1 MDSFISWVGGKRALR
16 QIILPLFP
24 VSYDRYIEVFGGAGW
39 MLFYKPPD
47 KFEVFNDFNPEL
59 VNLYHVVK
67 EQHLAFLE
75 ELRFLP
81 TNSRNDFNLIKSFL
95 KKDINEVIQNIQSE
109 RVVAERNFRGEDLNE
124 ILGILNQRSDEYK
137 IKRAVAFYKLIHY
150 SYASGCKSVACQPMD
165 ITKTYT
171 TIMHSNWRLRN
182 VFIENKD
189 FEAILR
195 HYDRDNSF
203 FYCDPPYY
211 EAEGHYAVEFPKDDH
226 IRLRDTL
233 AELKGKWLV
242 SYNDCEY
249 IRDLYADYNIM
260 AFSRLSNLA
269 QRYEGGAQYAEL
281 LIANYDFEE
290 RGRLI
295 PQQLTFFDY
304 ANEMAERNAL

>member
-1 MDSFISWVGGKRALR
+1 M
-16 QIILPLFP
+16 
-24 VSYDRYIEVFGGAGW
+24 
-39 MLFYKPPD
+39 
-47 KFEVFNDFNPEL
+47 
-59 VNLYHVVK
+59 
-67 EQHLAFLE
+67 
-75 ELRFLP
+75 
-81 TNSRNDFNLIKSFL
+81 
-95 KKDINEVIQNIQSE
+95 KKDIGEMLQTIESE
-109 RVVAERNFRGEDLNE
+109 RAVANRNFNGEDLSE
-124 ILGILNQRSDEYK
+124 ILGILNKSGDEYK

-150 SYASGCKSVACQPMD
+150 SYASGCKSVACQPFD
-165 ITKTYT
+165 ITRTYS
-171 TIMHSNWRLRN
+171 TILQANWRLRN

-195 HYDRDNSF
+195 HYDRENSF

-211 EAEGHYAVEFPKDDH
+211 ETEGHYEVEFAKDDH
-226 IRLRDTL
+226 VRLRDTL

-249 IRDLYADYNIM
+249 IRELYADYNIM

-304 ANEMAERNAL
+304 ANERGVL